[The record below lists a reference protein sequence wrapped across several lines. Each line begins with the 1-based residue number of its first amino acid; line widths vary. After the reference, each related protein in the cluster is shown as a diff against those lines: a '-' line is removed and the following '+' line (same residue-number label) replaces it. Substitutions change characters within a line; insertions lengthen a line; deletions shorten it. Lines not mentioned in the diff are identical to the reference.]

1 MPNTV
6 SKMSAKHQIKICL
19 ACGPGGHLTEMLKL
33 EHVYRNHNHYFV
45 THKRTDSEGIS
56 KKERTYF
63 IRAMY
68 RLPHNVI
75 INFCQSLIIFMK
87 EKPDVVLAT
96 GAGIV
101 LPTCLIA
108 KLFNKQVIHVECSA
122 QVYKP
127 SLLGKIISPITDLT
141 VVQWKP
147 LLEQYKKARYGRLIF
162 DLTNREVNLREEE
175 ELIFV
180 TVGTTPEDFSRLL
193 RKVDELAEHE
203 IPERVVM
210 QTGYT
215 KYKPKHCE
223 YFQFLEIDEYKKVM
237 RRSKMIITHGGVGSI
252 SNSLNL
258 GKRTIVVPRLS
269 KFGEHANNHQLQI
282 ARELELEGLVSVVY
296 DINELGRILDEV
308 RNSEPPT
315 QISHT
320 VCPSAVEIV
329 KEHIDGIRS
338 ISGRV

>member
-1 MPNTV
+1 
-6 SKMSAKHQIKICL
+6 MSAKHQIKICL

-33 EHVYRNHNHYFV
+33 DIVYRNYDHYFV
-45 THKRTDSEGIS
+45 THKRTDSEGVS
-56 KKERTYF
+56 KKERAYF
-63 IRAMY
+63 IRAPY
-68 RLPHNVI
+68 RRPHNVI
-75 INFCQSLIIFMK
+75 INFLQSLRIFLK
-87 EKPDVVLAT
+87 EKPDLVLAT

-101 LPTCLIA
+101 LSTCLIA
-108 KLFNKQVIHVECSA
+108 KLFNKPVIHVECSA

-127 SLLGKIISPITDLT
+127 SLLGIIISPITDLT

-162 DLTNREVNLREEE
+162 DLTNREINLYEEE

-223 YFQFLEIDEYKKVM
+223 YFQFLEIDEYKKVV
-237 RRSKMIITHGGVGSI
+237 RRSKMVITHGGVGSI

-282 ARELELEGLVSVVY
+282 AKELESEGLVSVVY
-296 DINELGRILDEV
+296 DIKDLGTILDKN
-308 RNSEPPT
+308 RD
-315 QISHT
+315 SHSSIQQ
-320 VCPSAVEIV
+320 VCQTGIPKAVDIV
-329 KEHIDGIRS
+329 KEHINNITLVHKAGKK
-338 ISGRV
+338 